1 MTGTELKDLRDKEGM
16 TQEQLGQKLGVN
28 RDTIRRY
35 ELMKEVP
42 EMVSLAIR
50 KLLG

>member
-1 MTGTELKDLRDKEGM
+1 MTGNKLKELREKEGM
-16 TQEQLGQKLGVN
+16 TQEQLGVKLGVN

-35 ELMKEVP
+35 EAMQELP

>member
-1 MTGTELKDLRDKEGM
+1 MTGSELKGLREKEGM
-16 TQEQLGQKLGVN
+16 TQEQLGVKLGVN

-35 ELMKEVP
+35 EIMDEVP
-42 EMVSLAIR
+42 EMVSLAVE